1 MKPHIM
7 KKALLTSIAVV
18 LFAFAGICSISIA
31 VLPYDINYQGR
42 IPNKYTQEQL
52 QEMRSQEG
60 ENYQTSMINY
70 LTKMSNK
77 RKYAYLDIHVIGQ
90 VQIDAMLRKAGID
103 TLVSTLTNAEIAEA
117 IGVTHVLRGAVT
129 KTFIMSDEA
138 SLGLGAVGV
147 LTGQPVYNATSS
159 LNITNTLVDME
170 MNRTSFS
177 QQATRQTK
185 ATRSDQRALRSVFR
199 QSSRRI
205 GRKLKRQN

>member
-1 MKPHIM
+1 MKPYIM

-90 VQIDAMLRKAGID
+90 VQIDAMGHEPRSASKIGA
-103 TLVSTLTNAEIAEA
+103 A
-117 IGVTHVLRGAVT
+117 ILEVAKGLQHMGCSCQIGCMT
-129 KTFIMSDEA
+129 KSK
-138 SLGLGAVGV
+138 V
-147 LTGQPVYNATSS
+147 
-159 LNITNTLVDME
+159 
-170 MNRTSFS
+170 
-177 QQATRQTK
+177 
-185 ATRSDQRALRSVFR
+185 
-199 QSSRRI
+199 SRRTFTN
-205 GRKLKRQN
+205 GDGNRLDRKCGKLRTGDRDGARRE